1 MLTRYSIEYSTG
13 FRRHHPSPHQQFY
26 TDDPLECE
34 QFIQDLLERGMAL
47 HTIRH
52 DGAELPRNEFDRLVK
67 LAAAAGASHR
77 ICTSLGIK
85 PDEER
90 HRFGFAA

>member
-52 DGAELPRNEFDRLVK
+52 DGAELPRTEFDRLVK
-67 LAAAAGASHR
+67 VAAAAGASHR
-77 ICTSLGIK
+77 ICTTLGIK
-85 PDEER
+85 SDEER